1 MKTKQRQKEAVCRL
15 IETSSVEEDEGE
27 GETETAD
34 REEGKA
40 DACKRI
46 FGA

>member
-1 MKTKQRQKEAVCRL
+1 MCRL
-15 IETSSVEEDEGE
+15 IETSSVEEDEDEGVGE
-27 GETETAD
+27 RETAD

-40 DACKRI
+40 EACKRI